1 MVPGHVESQ
10 YVDDNEVDVH
20 EADVRQQSD
29 TGVQYRQCEEL
40 YNIESVRNI
49 VSVEYNIVSVR
60 NCMSE
65 YKSMNLNMASEVTK
79 AHLPSLISWVTHYI
93 PFLLLQVNGAATEA

>member
-1 MVPGHVESQ
+1 MVSGHGESQ

-29 TGVQYRQCEEL
+29 TEVQYRQCEEL

-79 AHLPSLISWVTHYI
+79 ARTCLP
-93 PFLLLQVNGAATEA
+93 